1 WAITIHKSQGLTFNK
16 AVIDAGAS
24 FAAGQVYVALS
35 RCTSLDGLVLHS
47 KIYPN
52 AIATD
57 RRVLEFARREENDEH
72 LQNLLRQEKEKF
84 QAEMLVKTFT
94 WGKVLSALHDWRETI
109 PGKKLPDAEE
119 TLSLCEAL
127 IKKAA
132 EQATIAEKFQLQLQQ
147 ILQSSDRDLLQQ
159 RVNKAVL
166 YFAKIL
172 ADEIILPLQEHLA
185 SLRFASKV
193 IKYVKELRTTEA
205 IILQQFDKLN
215 KLVFGDLVFVQYEA
229 PIVKAQPVV
238 AAKSKKEKPR
248 KGASNRDTLALFREG
263 KSLEEIAALRNLAMS
278 TVESH
283 LSSFIY
289 TGELQLAEL
298 VAPSRS
304 QLILAAI
311 DEAGMTAT
319 AIKHKLK
326 DDFSY
331 SEIRAVMNHYRRQ
344 QEQKKQAAQNA

>member
-1 WAITIHKSQGLTFNK
+1 
-16 AVIDAGAS
+16 
-24 FAAGQVYVALS
+24 
-35 RCTSLDGLVLHS
+35 
-47 KIYPN
+47 
-52 AIATD
+52 
-57 RRVLEFARREENDEH
+57 
-72 LQNLLRQEKEKF
+72 
-84 QAEMLVKTFT
+84 M
-94 WGKVLSALHDWRETI
+94 
-109 PGKKLPDAEE
+109 
-119 TLSLCEAL
+119 
-127 IKKAA
+127 
-132 EQATIAEKFQLQLQQ
+132 
-147 ILQSSDRDLLQQ
+147 
-159 RVNKAVL
+159 
-166 YFAKIL
+166 
-172 ADEIILPLQEHLA
+172 
-185 SLRFASKV
+185 
-193 IKYVKELRTTEA
+193 
-205 IILQQFDKLN
+205 
-215 KLVFGDLVFVQYEA
+215 
-229 PIVKAQPVV
+229 V